1 PVPAHR
7 RLREAHS
14 CAPGLSAGI
23 GQGWSIRL
31 CLTGAVRGQE
41 QAERES
47 VTFYKLTRESAMFLR
62 LFSLCTLLCV
72 MPACANEAIVDC
84 ANASSTPEIDDCAK
98 LELDEAEREL
108 KQACQNLV
116 KQLSQPDTE
125 TDNFT
130 ELRQSLKEAQRAW
143 TKFREMDCDTQFL
156 LYGSG
161 T

>member
-1 PVPAHR
+1 
-7 RLREAHS
+7 LREAHS

-84 ANASSTPEIDDCAK
+84 ANASSTPEINHCAK

-108 KQACQNLV
+108 NQAYQKLV
-116 KQLSQPDTE
+116 KQLSQPDTRSE
-125 TDNFT
+125 EHTS
-130 ELRQSLKEAQRAW
+130 ELQSR
-143 TKFREMDCDTQFL
+143 
-156 LYGSG
+156 
-161 T
+161 

>member
-1 PVPAHR
+1 
-7 RLREAHS
+7 
-14 CAPGLSAGI
+14 
-23 GQGWSIRL
+23 
-31 CLTGAVRGQE
+31 
-41 QAERES
+41 
-47 VTFYKLTRESAMFLR
+47 MFLR

-84 ANASSTPEIDDCAK
+84 ANASSTPEINHCAK

-108 KQACQNLV
+108 NQAYQKLV

-161 T
+161 TMRTVAYLGCMRERAEQRTKELNQYIPY